1 MAIFSDGTPISQWP
15 IAPQHFFD
23 YEILPGENDTGTS
36 FYHSH
41 VGVQAMTANG
51 ALIIEDIENP
61 PYMYDDERLIHLTD
75 YFNKS
80 DHAIEMGLTS
90 TPFVWSGE
98 TMAVLVN
105 GVGVGIG
112 KQNDTGCELPVIDV
126 EPGKT
131 YRLRFIGATALSHV
145 SLAIEGHANLTIIA
159 ADARYTQPYQ
169 VSHIQLGTGQ
179 RFDVILKT
187 KTIEELVKLRRTQF
201 WLQFETRDRPT
212 VYRGY
217 GSFRYRLP
225 KNEGSSMPKIDE
237 NFGPKIIEDYMPPAP
252 ASPPLSLPNITY
264 NWLEYALRPLR
275 PNNFPT
281 AAEVTRRIY
290 MTVQQFQSGSIYW
303 AQNGNNWTDTS
314 ERTPMLIDLY
324 KRGDAAMPNHTRA
337 LENNGWDPETRLW
350 SAKTGE
356 VLEIIIQNTGSLVK
370 NAGAL
375 DIHPFHAH
383 AGHFYDI
390 GSGNGT
396 YDPVAN
402 EIRLQDYR
410 PVLRDTTMVYRY
422 GTAGIAGQAMSWR
435 GWRLRVS
442 DPGVYIIHCHIL
454 QHMVMGE
461 FCFCPPCD
469 TFVLIE
475 IDRHVH
481 RMGLWRLCR

>member
-1 MAIFSDGTPISQWP
+1 MAIFSDGTPVSQWP
-15 IAPQHFFD
+15 ITPQHFFD

-51 ALIIEDIENP
+51 ALIIEDIRRP
-61 PYMYDDERLIHLTD
+61 PYAYDGERLIHLSD

-80 DHAIEMGLTS
+80 DQTIVEDLTS
-90 TPFVWSGE
+90 SPFVWPGE
-98 TMAVLVN
+98 TMGVLVN
-105 GVGVGIG
+105 GVGVGTG
-112 KQNDTGCELPVIDV
+112 KQNDKRCELPVIDV
-126 EPGKT
+126 LPGKT

-145 SLAIEGHANLTIIA
+145 SLAIEGHDNLTIIA

-169 VSHIQLGTGQ
+169 VSHVQLASGQ

-187 KTIEELVKLRRTQF
+187 KTIGELERLNRTQF

-212 VYRGY
+212 IYRGY
-217 GSFRYRLP
+217 GSFRYT
-225 KNEGSSMPKIDE
+225 MPNTKRD
-237 NFGPKIIEDYMPPAP
+237 PVPPAP
-252 ASPPLSLPNITY
+252 NSPPLCLPNVTY
-264 NWLEYALRPLR
+264 NWLEYALQTFR

-281 AAEVTRRIY
+281 ASEVTRRVY

-303 AQNGNNWTDTS
+303 AQNGNNWTDT
-314 ERTPMLIDLY
+314 EARTPMLIDIY

-337 LENNGWDPETRLW
+337 LENNGWDPETRFW
-350 SAKTGE
+350 SATTDE

-383 AGHFYDI
+383 AGHYYDI
-390 GSGNGT
+390 GGGNGT
-396 YDPVAN
+396 YDPAAN
-402 EIRLQDYR
+402 EIRLQNYK

-422 GTAGIAGQAMSWR
+422 GTAGVPGQAMSWR

-454 QHMVMGE
+454 QHMVMGK
-461 FCFCPPCD
+461 FYF
-469 TFVLIE
+469 
-475 IDRHVH
+475 
-481 RMGLWRLCR
+481 GLQIGRSY

>member
-1 MAIFSDGTPISQWP
+1 MAVFSDGTPLSQWP

-23 YEILPGENDTGTS
+23 YEILPRENDVGTS

-41 VGVQAMTANG
+41 IGVQAMTANG
-51 ALIIEDIENP
+51 ALIIEDICEP
-61 PYMYDDERLIHLTD
+61 PYAYDDERLVHVTD

-80 DHAIEMGLTS
+80 DHTIEMDLTS
-90 TPFVWSGE
+90 SPFVWPGE
-98 TMAVLVN
+98 TMGLLVN

-112 KQNDTGCELPVIDV
+112 KQNDTGCKLPVINV
-126 EPGKT
+126 LPGMT

-145 SLAIEGHANLTIIA
+145 LLAIEGHAELTIIA

-169 VSHIQLGTGQ
+169 VSHIQLGSGQ
-179 RFDVILKT
+179 RFDVILRT
-187 KTIEELVKLRRTQF
+187 KTLRELAELGRTQF

-212 VYRGY
+212 TYRGY
-217 GSFRYRLP
+217 GSLLYTIPRSKRNSAP
-225 KNEGSSMPKIDE
+225 KDKYDPVPGIKGVAGLGTKGYQLS
-237 NFGPKIIEDYMPPAP
+237 PAP
-252 ASPPLSLPNITY
+252 TSPPLSLPNITY
-264 NWLEYALRPLR
+264 DWLEYALQPLR
-275 PNNFPT
+275 PNRFPT
-281 AAEVTRRIY
+281 ASEVTRRVY
-290 MTVQQFQSGSIYW
+290 MTVQQFQNGSIYW

-314 ERTPMLIDLY
+314 GRTPTLIDLY
-324 KRGDAAMPNHTRA
+324 KRGDSAMPNHTRA

-350 SAKTGE
+350 SATTGE

-383 AGHFYDI
+383 AGHYYDI
-390 GSGNGT
+390 GGGNGT
-396 YDPVAN
+396 YDPAAN
-402 EIRLQDYR
+402 EMKLRSYK

-422 GTAGIAGQAMSWR
+422 GTAGIPGQVMSWR

-461 FCFCPPCD
+461 FSLGL
-469 TFVLIE
+469 LI
-475 IDRHVH
+475 IPHTN
-481 RMGLWRLCR
+481 CAA